1 TLSVEGD
8 CYFKKTFDR
17 KGRLKSTVL
26 VPNTMDAYQLEISGL
41 CQVRNKVLAVG
52 FYYDK
57 ENHKMVLLD

>member
-17 KGRLKSTVL
+17 KGSLKSTVL
-26 VPNTMDAYQLEISGL
+26 VPNTMEAYQLEISGL
-41 CQVRNKVLAVG
+41 CQVQNKVLAVG

-57 ENHKMVLLD
+57 ENHNMVLLD